1 MSGRKLRFSFRCVF
15 LAVTLMTAVPYLKWE
30 LEPYLKLFLLWGA
43 VCVAADLY
51 RGGRSLR
58 DPSLWVLG
66 IFCGAYAV
74 SVFVNR
80 SSNFSANLRNL
91 LYMVIVF
98 LVCYGDARSMGG
110 TCDERSAQKRKK
122 DVSSG
127 KKIRAAHAVASD
139 SSHVGQYDGSHAGQL
154 DSSHA
159 GQLDSGYAGQPG
171 GSHAGQLDS
180 SYTGQ
185 YDSSH
190 AGQSDSNYTGISR
203 ESEGIVREFRT
214 YLRLMSVGTFLLSM
228 VCLATYIFKIN
239 VMYVRGE
246 RRGYLGYWDDRLW
259 GLYNANTNGFIC
271 AVSILISIFFIVWG
285 LVRRRRDVS
294 GRRNK
299 TGLVFDVI
307 NIILQT
313 ICLSASYSRTSIIAL
328 AGGVMLTVFLAWGMV
343 KKPASAEELIPV
355 EKQASAEEL
364 DPVAGDCPATGDG
377 NRVGSAI
384 LKASPRRAGSRVAAA
399 LSKRLLMAVLAGI
412 AVMFVCMGL
421 HTLLSAVYVKP
432 DVNPLIVTVS
442 ADRGKVMA
450 AEIEAGGNAEDEAG
464 EEAEDEAGGNAGDEA
479 GGNAGDEAGG
489 EAEDETGGET
499 EEEASRED
507 KRYDAWGRE
516 LREGEDG
523 MLTGRPMLWLAG
535 FRTFLEAPVFGVTRE
550 NLSQRVG
557 ENLSDKGWMP
567 DLEAGGI
574 HNGPLTVL
582 VCSGLAGFVP
592 LLAFAVMLLRRF
604 TRALLP
610 LLTGHTDRVTGSEAE
625 IAALA
630 GAVILVIMF
639 MAAEMTE
646 SRILYQV
653 NAFFVFFWTVCGYAS
668 TIGRSFKKES

>member
-1 MSGRKLRFSFRCVF
+1 
-15 LAVTLMTAVPYLKWE
+15 
-30 LEPYLKLFLLWGA
+30 
-43 VCVAADLY
+43 
-51 RGGRSLR
+51 
-58 DPSLWVLG
+58 
-66 IFCGAYAV
+66 
-74 SVFVNR
+74 
-80 SSNFSANLRNL
+80 
-91 LYMVIVF
+91 
-98 LVCYGDARSMGG
+98 
-110 TCDERSAQKRKK
+110 
-122 DVSSG
+122 
-127 KKIRAAHAVASD
+127 
-139 SSHVGQYDGSHAGQL
+139 
-154 DSSHA
+154 
-159 GQLDSGYAGQPG
+159 
-171 GSHAGQLDS
+171 
-180 SYTGQ
+180 
-185 YDSSH
+185 
-190 AGQSDSNYTGISR
+190 
-203 ESEGIVREFRT
+203 
-214 YLRLMSVGTFLLSM
+214 MSVGTFLLSM

-384 LKASPRRAGSRVAAA
+384 LKASPRRAGSKVAAA

-421 HTLLSAVYVKP
+421 HTFLSAVYVKP

-450 AEIEAGGNAEDEAG
+450 AEIEAVGNAEDEAG
-464 EEAEDEAGGNAGDEA
+464 EEAEDEAGGKAEDEA

-489 EAEDETGGET
+489 ET
-499 EEEASRED
+499 EEASRED

>member
-43 VCVAADLY
+43 VCVAVDLY

-66 IFCGAYAV
+66 IFCGVYAV

-139 SSHVGQYDGSHAGQL
+139 SSHVGQYDGSYAGQY

-159 GQLDSGYAGQPG
+159 GQPGGSYAGQPG
-171 GSHAGQLDS
+171 GSHAGQF
-180 SYTGQ
+180 
-185 YDSSH
+185 
-190 AGQSDSNYTGISR
+190 DSNYTGISR

-421 HTLLSAVYVKP
+421 HTFLSAVYVKP

-450 AEIEAGGNAEDEAG
+450 AEIEAVGN
-464 EEAEDEAGGNAGDEA
+464 AEDEAGGNAGDEA
-479 GGNAGDEAGG
+479 GGKAEDEASGNAEDEASGNAENEAGGKAGDEAGG
-489 EAEDETGGET
+489 NA
-499 EEEASRED
+499 EEASRED

-610 LLTGHTDRVTGSEAE
+610 LLTGNTDRVTGSEAE

-630 GAVILVIMF
+630 EAVILVIMF

>member
-139 SSHVGQYDGSHAGQL
+139 SSHVGQYDGSYAGQP
-154 DSSHA
+154 
-159 GQLDSGYAGQPG
+159 DSGYAGQYD
-171 GSHAGQLDS
+171 GSHAGQLDNS
-180 SYTGQ
+180 HAGQ
-185 YDSSH
+185 PGGNYAGQPGGSH

-328 AGGVMLTVFLAWGMV
+328 AGGVMLIVFLAWGMV

-384 LKASPRRAGSRVAAA
+384 LKASPRRAGSKVAAA

-421 HTLLSAVYVKP
+421 HTFLSAVYVKP
-432 DVNPLIVTVS
+432 DVNPLIVIVS

-450 AEIEAGGNAEDEAG
+450 AEIEAVGNAEDEAG
-464 EEAEDEAGGNAGDEA
+464 GKAEDEAGGKVEDETGEEAEDEASGNA
-479 GGNAGDEAGG
+479 
-489 EAEDETGGET
+489 
-499 EEEASRED
+499 EEASRED

>member
-139 SSHVGQYDGSHAGQL
+139 SSHVGQYDGSYAGQY

-442 ADRGKVMA
+442 TDRGKVMA
-450 AEIEAGGNAEDEAG
+450 AEIEAGGNAE
-464 EEAEDEAGGNAGDEA
+464 
-479 GGNAGDEAGG
+479 DEAGG

-668 TIGRSFKKES
+668 AIGRSFKKES

>member
-139 SSHVGQYDGSHAGQL
+139 SSHVGQPDGN
-154 DSSHA
+154 
-159 GQLDSGYAGQPG
+159 YAGQPG
-171 GSHAGQLDS
+171 G
-180 SYTGQ
+180 
-185 YDSSH
+185 SH

-299 TGLVFDVI
+299 TGLAFDVI

-313 ICLSASYSRTSIIAL
+313 ICLSVSYSRTSIIAL
-328 AGGVMLTVFLAWGMV
+328 AGGVMLTVFLAWGME

-421 HTLLSAVYVKP
+421 HTFLSAVYVKP

-450 AEIEAGGNAEDEAG
+450 AEIEAGGNAEDEASG
-464 EEAEDEAGGNAGDEA
+464 KAGDEA
-479 GGNAGDEAGG
+479 GGNAEDEAGG

-610 LLTGHTDRVTGSEAE
+610 LLTGHTDRVTGIEAE

-646 SRILYQV
+646 SRIMYQV

-668 TIGRSFKKES
+668 TMSRSFKKES

>member
-43 VCVAADLY
+43 VCVAVDLY

-66 IFCGAYAV
+66 IFCGVYAV

-139 SSHVGQYDGSHAGQL
+139 SSHVGQYDGSYAGQY

-159 GQLDSGYAGQPG
+159 GQPGGSYAGQPG
-171 GSHAGQLDS
+171 GSHAGQF
-180 SYTGQ
+180 
-185 YDSSH
+185 
-190 AGQSDSNYTGISR
+190 DSNYTGISR

-421 HTLLSAVYVKP
+421 HTFLSAVYVKP

-450 AEIEAGGNAEDEAG
+450 AEIEAVGN
-464 EEAEDEAGGNAGDEA
+464 AEDEAGGNAGDEA
-479 GGNAGDEAGG
+479 GGKAEDEASGNAEDEASGNAENEAGGKAGDEAGG
-489 EAEDETGGET
+489 NA
-499 EEEASRED
+499 EEASRED

-610 LLTGHTDRVTGSEAE
+610 LLTGNTDRVTGSEAE

-630 GAVILVIMF
+630 EAVILVIMF

-668 TIGRSFKKES
+668 TIGRSLKKES

>member
-154 DSSHA
+154 
-159 GQLDSGYAGQPG
+159 
-171 GSHAGQLDS
+171 
-180 SYTGQ
+180 
-185 YDSSH
+185 DSSH

-364 DPVAGDCPATGDG
+364 DPVAGGCPATGDG

-450 AEIEAGGNAEDEAG
+450 AEIEAVGNAEDEAG

-479 GGNAGDEAGG
+479 GGNAEDEAGGEVGDEAGG
-489 EAEDETGGET
+489 NAEDEASGKAEDEAGGNA
-499 EEEASRED
+499 EEASRED

-610 LLTGHTDRVTGSEAE
+610 LLTGHTDRVTGIEAE

>member
-51 RGGRSLR
+51 RGGKSLR

-110 TCDERSAQKRKK
+110 TCDERSARKRKK

-139 SSHVGQYDGSHAGQL
+139 SSH
-154 DSSHA
+154 
-159 GQLDSGYAGQPG
+159 
-171 GSHAGQLDS
+171 AGQLDS
-180 SYTGQ
+180 SYAGQ

-190 AGQSDSNYTGISR
+190 AGQLSGNYAGQLGGSHAGQFDSNYTGISR

-421 HTLLSAVYVKP
+421 HTFLSAVYVKP

-450 AEIEAGGNAEDEAG
+450 AEIEAGGNAEYETG
-464 EEAEDEAGGNAGDEA
+464 EEAEDEAGGKAEDEASGKAGDEVGVEA
-479 GGNAGDEAGG
+479 EDEASGNAGD
-489 EAEDETGGET
+489 
-499 EEEASRED
+499 EASRED

>member
-139 SSHVGQYDGSHAGQL
+139 SSHVGQYDGSYAGQY

-159 GQLDSGYAGQPG
+159 GQPGGNYAGQPG
-171 GSHAGQLDS
+171 GSHAGQF
-180 SYTGQ
+180 
-185 YDSSH
+185 
-190 AGQSDSNYTGISR
+190 DSNYTGISR

-384 LKASPRRAGSRVAAA
+384 LKASPRRAGSKVAAA

-421 HTLLSAVYVKP
+421 HTFLSAVYVKP
-432 DVNPLIVTVS
+432 DVNPLIVIVS

-450 AEIEAGGNAEDEAG
+450 AEIEAVGNAEDEAG
-464 EEAEDEAGGNAGDEA
+464 GKAEDEAGGKVEDETGEEAEDEASGNAGD
-479 GGNAGDEAGG
+479 
-489 EAEDETGGET
+489 
-499 EEEASRED
+499 EASRED

-582 VCSGLAGFVP
+582 VCSGLAGFIP